1 MAAAL
6 AGQSEAA
13 SEAVVTAGIPTAL
26 HSELEEAAGGQ
37 DVLTAVNLLQLL
49 VEVRRGLGRGGD
61 WILRSGKN
69 GLFKGIPV
77 P

>member
-37 DVLTAVNLLQLL
+37 DVLTAVNVLQLM
-49 VEVRRGLGRGGD
+49 VEVRRGVGGASWGGMGIGLLG
-61 WILRSGKN
+61 I
-69 GLFKGIPV
+69 
-77 P
+77 